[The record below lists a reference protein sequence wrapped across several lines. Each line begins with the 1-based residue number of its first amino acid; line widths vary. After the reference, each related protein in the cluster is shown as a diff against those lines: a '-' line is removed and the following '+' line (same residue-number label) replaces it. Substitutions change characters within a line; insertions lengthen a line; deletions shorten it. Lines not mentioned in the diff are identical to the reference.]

1 MRKRRGPRM
10 EPCGT
15 PQVILRF
22 PEKVDLYLTRCF
34 LSVKYDLNQR
44 LEIPRMP

>member
-15 PQVILRF
+15 PQVIDKF
-22 PEKVDLYLTRCF
+22 SEKVDLYLTRCF
-34 LSVKYDLNQR
+34 LSDKYDLNQR
-44 LEIPRMP
+44 LETPRIP